1 MGAQEL
7 LRLSLAQLRFTV
19 VAVEA
24 ATLTVMALKALAVL
38 AVVVLVALQERREL
52 LTQAVVVEAL
62 EMETLVVMVGQVS
75 SFFATPDQFNISLA
89 AQ

>member
-24 ATLTVMALKALAVL
+24 ATLTVMALRDLAVL
-38 AVVVLVALQERREL
+38 AVAVLGVLQGRREL
-52 LTQAVVVEAL
+52 LIQAAVVGVL
-62 EMETLVVMVGQVS
+62 EMETLGVMVGQAS
-75 SFFATPDQFNISLA
+75 SFFATQDQFNISLA